1 MRLSAVMAG
10 VLMVAG
16 TAGAQAKADGAKGP
30 MPDSG
35 KPYFEYMVARP
46 ATQAADTKRPE
57 YPAAMRGS
65 GVGGDVLVQFVVDTT
80 GLPVVGTL
88 KVLKA
93 SKPEFADAVKAAF
106 PGMKFSPAQVAD
118 GKKVRQLVQ
127 MPFVFKDPGKK

>member
-1 MRLSAVMAG
+1 MRLRAVMAG

-16 TAGAQAKADGAKGP
+16 TAGAQAKADGAKGA
-30 MPDSG
+30 MKPDSG

-80 GLPVVGTL
+80 GLPVAGSL

-93 SKPEFADAVKAAF
+93 SRPEFAEAVKAAF

-118 GKKVRQLVQ
+118 GRKVRQLVQ
-127 MPFVFKDPGKK
+127 MPFVFKDSGK